1 MPNPGGFNN
10 YMKSIL
16 VLGGAGYIGSVF
28 INDLLKKKYKVTVID
43 NFMYE
48 QSSLN
53 HLLFDKNLNV
63 ENKDVRN
70 IKNIKDFV
78 KSSDCIFPL
87 AAFVGA
93 PLCKKDPL
101 GAELINLKSIQDLL
115 KILSKD
121 QYLIMPTTNSA
132 YGSGNSKNYCDEKSE
147 LKPISKYAKDKVEVE
162 KNIMNR
168 RNSISLRLATVFG
181 MSPRMRLDLLIND
194 FVYKAVNDKYIVLFE
209 SHFKRNYIHVMDVS
223 KAFLHC
229 MKNFNKMKG
238 QIYNVGLS
246 NANLSKLE
254 ICNLIKKY
262 LPEFVILQENIKKD
276 EDQRNYIVS
285 NKKIENTGY
294 KADYSIKD
302 GIIELI
308 KAFKYFKKKGYSNI

>member
-43 NFMYE
+43 NFMYK

-70 IKNIKDFV
+70 IENIKDFV

-101 GAELINLKSIQDLL
+101 GAELINLKSTLF
-115 KILSKD
+115 SNFFC
-121 QYLIMPTTNSA
+121 MGGRTS
-132 YGSGNSKNYCDEKSE
+132 
-147 LKPISKYAKDKVEVE
+147 
-162 KNIMNR
+162 
-168 RNSISLRLATVFG
+168 
-181 MSPRMRLDLLIND
+181 SP
-194 FVYKAVNDKYIVLFE
+194 
-209 SHFKRNYIHVMDVS
+209 
-223 KAFLHC
+223 
-229 MKNFNKMKG
+229 
-238 QIYNVGLS
+238 
-246 NANLSKLE
+246 
-254 ICNLIKKY
+254 KKY
-262 LPEFVILQENIKKD
+262 MIL
-276 EDQRNYIVS
+276 YG
-285 NKKIENTGY
+285 T
-294 KADYSIKD
+294 
-302 GIIELI
+302 
-308 KAFKYFKKKGYSNI
+308 